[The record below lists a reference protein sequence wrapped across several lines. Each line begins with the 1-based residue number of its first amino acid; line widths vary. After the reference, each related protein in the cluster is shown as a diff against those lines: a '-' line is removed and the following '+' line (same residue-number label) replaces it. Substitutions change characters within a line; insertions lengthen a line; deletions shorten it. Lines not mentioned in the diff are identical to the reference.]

1 MRTLLVILA
10 AVAVCLAIDGATT
23 PYNFSPATKAY
34 SSQVNANFD
43 SLRIPLNKMKD
54 TLNLKMVRYAKV
66 YRNHDSTFQWM
77 NIDTIKGPVRI
88 DTANIDTAY
97 VGRGVAITAGLS
109 VGAALSGLT
118 GSFSSWIYT
127 ADSVLADAG
136 VVTLGPVKG
145 ATGVFTSAVTV
156 DSLKSTKGISATT
169 GTFSGTV
176 TVDSLKSTKGI
187 SYAGAGI
194 NTTNGIFSGKV
205 TATDSM
211 RTNGSMRAATGVF
224 TSTLA
229 VDSLYSTK
237 SIAGPTLNTGQGNNE
252 LYSMNQNVL
261 TTSAVVFD
269 TVTSTKGIAATT
281 GKFSSTVS
289 GDSVY
294 STKAIQCPT
303 INTGQGSNE
312 VYGMDQNVKTT
323 SAVEFNKSSSDTVQI
338 GADPLCGMLRFG
350 NYYESTISNDT
361 LHINGS
367 SFSMAVDTGVVNH
380 ITGCATSQILYLTT
394 GNAAGNV
401 TLTDGADLFLNG
413 NFVMSTQYVDWIVLI
428 NIGIFTS
435 VNKWAELC
443 RSDN

>member
-1 MRTLLVILA
+1 MRTILVILA

-97 VGRGVAITAGLS
+97 VGRGVAITAGLT

-127 ADSVLADAG
+127 ADSVLADRG

-156 DSLKSTKGISATT
+156 DSLKSTKGINATT

-211 RTNGSMRAATGVF
+211 RTSGSMRAATGTF
-224 TSTLA
+224 TSTLT
-229 VDSLYSTK
+229 VDSLKSTK
-237 SIAGPTLNTGQGNNE
+237 G
-252 LYSMNQNVL
+252 
-261 TTSAVVFD
+261 TSATTGTFSG
-269 TVTSTKGIAATT
+269 TVTVDSLKSTKGINVTT
-281 GKFSSTVS
+281 GAFSGTVTVDSLKSTKGIVGTSLTVGSGDPFSVYTVSTFACTTTAGYASDIIGSGTITAIGRMKFIDISLANDASNSASFEIKGIPSSSYTGAYSVPCVDNGNNVTGSMYYTGSVWRVFISGLGSSST
-289 GDSVY
+289 
-294 STKAIQCPT
+294 A
-303 INTGQGSNE
+303 NW
-312 VYGMDQNVKTT
+312 TT
-323 SAVEFNKSSSDTVQI
+323 SGQKGFLSRVMI
-338 GADPLCGMLRFG
+338 PLR
-350 NYYESTISNDT
+350 Y
-361 LHINGS
+361 
-367 SFSMAVDTGVVNH
+367 
-380 ITGCATSQILYLTT
+380 
-394 GNAAGNV
+394 
-401 TLTDGADLFLNG
+401 
-413 NFVMSTQYVDWIVLI
+413 
-428 NIGIFTS
+428 
-435 VNKWAELC
+435 
-443 RSDN
+443 

>member
-1 MRTLLVILA
+1 MRTILVILA

-77 NIDTIKGPVRI
+77 NIDTIKGPVWV
-88 DTANIDTAY
+88 DTLRVDTVR
-97 VGRGVAITAGLS
+97 VGRGISVAGPL
-109 VGAALSGLT
+109 VGST
-118 GSFSSWIYT
+118 GSFTSWLYT

-136 VVTLGPVKG
+136 IVTLGPVKG

-156 DSLKSTKGISATT
+156 DSLKSTKGINATT

-211 RTNGSMRAATGVF
+211 RTSGSMRAATGTF

-252 LYSMNQNVL
+252 LYSMNQAVL
-261 TTSAVVFD
+261 TTS
-269 TVTSTKGIAATT
+269 TVT
-281 GKFSSTVS
+281 F
-289 GDSVY
+289 DSII

-312 VYGMDQNVKTT
+312 VYGMNQNVTST
-323 SAVEFNKSSSDTVQI
+323 SAVSFSKSSMDTVQI
-338 GADPLCGMLRFG
+338 GKGTGPGIIRF
-350 NYYESTISNDT
+350 NTNSFYDATPSNDT
-361 LHINGS
+361 LNIGAASLVRSGATGTINHIVGGINGQLL
-367 SFSMAVDTGVVNH
+367 F
-380 ITGCATSQILYLTT
+380 ITNGSGTL
-394 GNAAGNV
+394 
-401 TLTDGADLFLNG
+401 TLTDGTDLALNG
-413 NFVMSTQYVDWIVLI
+413 NAVLSNQFTDFIVLI
-428 NIGIFTS
+428 NIGEWAGA
-435 VNKWAELC
+435 NKWAEIC